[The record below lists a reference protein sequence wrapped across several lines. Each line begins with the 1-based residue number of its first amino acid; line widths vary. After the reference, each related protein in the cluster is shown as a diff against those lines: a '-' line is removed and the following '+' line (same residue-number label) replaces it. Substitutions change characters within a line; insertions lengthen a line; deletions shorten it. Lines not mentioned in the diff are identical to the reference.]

1 MNRKILSSSIAAL
14 LLASGAVV
22 AQSSDLGVVS
32 SGSGSNHAGG
42 AHILGMD
49 DPNRIPGEYI
59 VVLRDDIAG
68 TQNVSAV
75 ASDMAGLNGF
85 QVQREFST
93 ALRGFS
99 VSTFGD
105 HDFATQNLEA
115 MARDPRVDFI
125 EADRE
130 IYLHEQEQTGATW
143 GLDRVAQQ
151 NLPLNGSYFYSAE
164 GSGVD
169 AFIIDTGINT
179 SHQDFEGRVVGGVN
193 TESGGSF
200 TDCNGHGT
208 HVASTTAGA
217 EYGVAKDANLF
228 SVRVFG
234 CSGGTTTQ
242 AILDGIDWSVQ
253 QANQRGNPAVANLS
267 LGGGASQALDNAV
280 NNGASQGV
288 TMVVAAGN
296 ESQDACN
303 VSPARA
309 DQAFTVGSTQSND
322 NRSSFSNFG
331 TCVDIF
337 APGSDITA
345 AWHTGDTVTN
355 TISGTSMAAP
365 HVAGA
370 AALYL
375 EGEPSANPAQVE
387 SALVGKATSGVVGN
401 AGSGS
406 PNELLYTRSIASGGD
421 DDDGDDGDDGN
432 GGDDDD
438 GNGGDDPEGCPSG
451 FDSYT
456 GSLSGSGDEA
466 YEPGGTYYQAGAGTH
481 RGILSSPSNAIF
493 DLFLERYSFWS
504 GWQVVD
510 QDLPASGDQDAVVE
524 YSGNSGYFVWR
535 AESWTGSGNYEL
547 CIDVP

>member
-1 MNRKILSSSIAAL
+1 MNRKLLSSSIAAVL
-14 LLASGAVV
+14 LGSGAIV

-32 SGSGSNHAGG
+32 SGSGSNQAGG

-49 DPNRIPGEYI
+49 DPNRIPGDYI

-75 ASDMAGLNGF
+75 ASDMASLNGF
-85 QVQREFST
+85 EVQREYSS

-99 VSTFGD
+99 ISTFGD
-105 HDFATQNLEA
+105 HEFATQNLEA
-115 MARDPRVDFI
+115 MAQDPRVDFI
-125 EADRE
+125 EADRKV
-130 IYLHEQEQTGATW
+130 YLNEQEQTGATW

-151 NLPLNGSYFYSAE
+151 NLPLDGSYFYSAE

-179 SHQDFEGRVVGGVN
+179 SHQDFEGRVVDGVN
-193 TESGGSF
+193 TEGGSDIN
-200 TDCNGHGT
+200 DCNGHGT

-234 CSGGTTTQ
+234 CQGGTTNQ

-280 NNGASQGV
+280 NNAAGQGM

-296 ESQDACN
+296 ENQDACN

-309 DQAFTVGSTQSND
+309 DDALTVGSTQDND
-322 NRSSFSNFG
+322 NRSNFSNFG
-331 TCVDIF
+331 SCVDIF
-337 APGSDITA
+337 APGTDITA
-345 AWHTGDTVTN
+345 AWHTSNAATN

-370 AALYL
+370 VALYK
-375 EGEPSANPAQVE
+375 EGEPSATPAQAE
-387 SALVGKATSGVVGN
+387 AALVDKATSGVVGN
-401 AGSGS
+401 PGQGS
-406 PNELLYTRSIASGGD
+406 PNELLYTRAIAGGGD
-421 DDDGDDGDDGN
+421 DDDDDDDDDDN
-432 GGDDDD
+432 GGDEPPP
-438 GNGGDDPEGCPSG
+438 DDPEGCPSG
-451 FDSYT
+451 YESYT
-456 GSLSGSGDEA
+456 GSLSGSGDDA
-466 YEPGGTYYQAGAGTH
+466 YEPDGTYYQAGAGTH
-481 RGILSSPSNAIF
+481 SGILSSPSDAIF
-493 DLFLERYSFWS
+493 DLFLEEYSFWS
-504 GWQVVD
+504 GWQVVA
-510 QDLPASGDQDAVVE
+510 QDLPNSGDQDAEVQ
-524 YSGNSGYFVWR
+524 YQGNSGYFVWR
-535 AESWTGSGNYEL
+535 AESWTGSGQYEL
-547 CIDVP
+547 CIDTP